1 MHNTTQSNSA
11 PSQSASSKD
20 TVLLLSD
27 DPAIRDSLVRLLQEA
42 NYCVVESGQDESPS
56 DLAAKI
62 QPDLIIVA
70 RARENLTLDKQI
82 RRLLKNSDLPPIV
95 AFGSPIEEND
105 EDGDRESPVFVC
117 LSHHVSPEDRL
128 RVLEAAGKYRAV
140 VKDNQLIRSEAE
152 RVCFDLLRA
161 FGETT
166 EKLHLRTEEVHRIQS
181 ILEDTHARILKAFM

>member
-1 MHNTTQSNSA
+1 M
-11 PSQSASSKD
+11 
-20 TVLLLSD
+20 
-27 DPAIRDSLVRLLQEA
+27 
-42 NYCVVESGQDESPS
+42 VESGQDESPS
-56 DLAAKI
+56 DVAAKI

-70 RARENLTLDKQI
+70 RARENSTLDKQI

-105 EDGDRESPVFVC
+105 EDDDRESPVFVC
-117 LSHHVSPEDRL
+117 LSHLVSPEDRL

-166 EKLHLRTEEVHRIQS
+166 EKLHLRTEEVHRIQN